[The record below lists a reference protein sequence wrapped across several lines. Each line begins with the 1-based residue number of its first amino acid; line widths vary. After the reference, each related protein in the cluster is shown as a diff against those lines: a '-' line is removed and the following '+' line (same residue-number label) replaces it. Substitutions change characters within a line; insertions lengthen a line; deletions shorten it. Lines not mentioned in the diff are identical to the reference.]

1 MRDAMGDSPAE
12 EPELKQRIGDYELIE
27 RIAQGGMGVVFKAR
41 QISVGRTVALKM
53 ILGGVLATEIEV
65 QRFAAEAE
73 AAANLDHPN
82 IVPIYEIGA
91 HQGRHFYTMKFV
103 EGGDL
108 SAHLENYRDP
118 IAAARLIATCAR
130 AVHHGHRRGVLHR
143 DLKPANILLDV
154 DGVPHVTDFGVAKRL
169 DTEAI
174 TPGTLTGTLLGTPA
188 YMAPEQAAG
197 KVRDITTAA
206 DIYSLG
212 AILYHLVTGRP
223 PFIAESLGEQ
233 LRLITEQPVTRPRTV
248 NKRIDTDLETI
259 LLKCL
264 EKDRRARYATASDLA
279 DDLEKYAA
287 GEPIRARPVG
297 RIGRWNRWIKRNP
310 IPAAVALLLAASLIT
325 VTTAALLVARDAERA
340 RLDEILT
347 GNAYTARAVAGTV
360 QRQIEVFSRAVTE
373 AARDENFR
381 AALAASDPAP
391 LREHVRRMLDEHNR
405 PGTPWRTSASAR
417 EPFTSFFVV
426 DASGVMRAHAPM
438 YREAGEDFSRRDY
451 FQSAR
456 QFPDGQ
462 PYVSRLYKAKTDGK
476 YKIAIA
482 VPVRRQMTTTAA
494 SVESRPPSPLAGEGG
509 GEGGARGVDDG
520 RSAESSGRGVSSRTT
535 AEFSNAS
542 PRNKPARLHSDPPH
556 PNPLPPGERRPD
568 NLLGLL
574 VASISIDSQFGDL
587 QLDDDVRK
595 VALVCPLDPGRESNV
610 AGEREQLVLL
620 RHPRYADQNT
630 AHFVTSQPLADFVAR
645 GEPQTDRKYFD
656 RLFGDWYLA
665 SFARVPNTP
674 IVVVVQQRYG
684 DALRA
689 GVDPARRI
697 VLWGGAAL
705 ALAAITIAIASAVML
720 NRRAAAAAR

>member
-1 MRDAMGDSPAE
+1 MTTITTCPRCSTPLDANTGLCPRCLLRDAMGETSRDD
-12 EPELKQRIGDYELIE
+12 EPEIKQRIGDYELLE

-53 ILGGVLATEIEV
+53 ILGGVLATETEV

-108 SAHLENYRDP
+108 SAHLEEYRDP
-118 IAAARLIATCAR
+118 ICAARLIATCAR

-169 DTEAI
+169 DADALA
-174 TPGTLTGTLLGTPA
+174 PGTLTGTLLGTPA

-233 LRLITEQPVTRPRTV
+233 LRLITEQPATRPRTV
-248 NKRIDTDLETI
+248 NRKLDPDLETI
-259 LLKCL
+259 ILKCL
-264 EKDRRARYATASDLA
+264 EKDRRQRYATASDLA
-279 DDLEKYAA
+279 EDLDKYAA
-287 GEPIRARPVG
+287 GDPIRARPVG
-297 RIGRWNRWIKRNP
+297 RIGRSRRWMKRHP
-310 IPAAVALLLAASLIT
+310 LAAAVSLLLVASLVT

-360 QRQIEVFSRAVTE
+360 QRQIEVFSRAVTD
-373 AARDENFR
+373 AARDEEFR
-381 AALAASDPAP
+381 AALASTDPVP

-405 PGTPWRTSASAR
+405 PGTPWRTSPAAR

-426 DASGVMRAHAPM
+426 DANGVMRAHAPL
-438 YREAGEDFSRRDY
+438 YREAGEDFSSRDY
-451 FQSAR
+451 FQSGRTHA
-456 QFPDGQ
+456 DGD
-462 PYVSRLYKAKTDGK
+462 PYVSRLYQAKTDGK

-482 VPVRRQMTTTAA
+482 VPVRAATHPSTSAVGATT
-494 SVESRPPSPLAGEGG
+494 ESPSAVTHHERATQASPLQ
-509 GEGGARGVDDG
+509 
-520 RSAESSGRGVSSRTT
+520 
-535 AEFSNAS
+535 
-542 PRNKPARLHSDPPH
+542 
-556 PNPLPPGERRPD
+556 
-568 NLLGLL
+568 GLL
-574 VASISIDSQFGDL
+574 VASIAIDSQFGDL

-595 VALVCPLDPGRESNV
+595 VALVAPLEPPNHDT
-610 AGEREQLVLL
+610 LVLL
-620 RHPRYADQNT
+620 RHPRYEQQSQAFPVASDALKRFAAGDAQAAT
-630 AHFVTSQPLADFVAR
+630 DAHYRDPLVR
-645 GEPQTDRKYFD
+645 DR
-656 RLFGDWYLA
+656 YLA
-665 SFARVPNTP
+665 SFARVPGTH
-674 IVVVVQQRYG
+674 ILVVVQQRYA

-705 ALAAITIAIASAVML
+705 AIAAVLIGVVML
-720 NRRAAAAAR
+720 KMLPTRSAR